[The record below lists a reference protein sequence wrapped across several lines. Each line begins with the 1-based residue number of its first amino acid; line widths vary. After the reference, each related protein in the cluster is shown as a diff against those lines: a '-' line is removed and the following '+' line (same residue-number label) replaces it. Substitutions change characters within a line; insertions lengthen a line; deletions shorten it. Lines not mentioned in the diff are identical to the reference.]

1 MTLRMEF
8 KWGFDGSSGHS
19 KYNQSGTSNPD
30 EDDQIMLTSRAPIRM
45 TLGNKVVWQNPSCSS
60 TRFCRPMKLQF
71 LKETS
76 SVLKNERHYW
86 QKQIDGLEETLIAL
100 TGLQVR
106 VSSRLHLT
114 MLDGKAVNVI
124 TDTASMQRCALCGA
138 TPSVMND
145 IENVRQ
151 LPVQE
156 DNFRFGLSTLH
167 AWIRMFECIIH
178 IAYRMEL
185 KKWRVTND
193 EEKAAFITKKAQVK
207 KQFWERMSLHV
218 DEPRSGGKGSSNTGN
233 TARRAFAQESVF
245 AEVTG
250 VDEELIHR
258 MGIILQTLSAEYAI
272 NIQAFRAYC
281 DETADLYVRLYRW
294 YPMPAAVHK
303 ILVHGPAVVNS
314 LLLPIGTLSEEAQ
327 ESRHKD
333 VRAYRLHHARKDS
346 RVHNMADVF
355 GYMLVTS
362 DPIISSSSASRR
374 LKKRAQNAKTLSK
387 DAVNLLSAD
396 VT

>member
-1 MTLRMEF
+1 
-8 KWGFDGSSGHS
+8 
-19 KYNQSGTSNPD
+19 
-30 EDDQIMLTSRAPIRM
+30 
-45 TLGNKVVWQNPSCSS
+45 
-60 TRFCRPMKLQF
+60 
-71 LKETS
+71 
-76 SVLKNERHYW
+76 
-86 QKQIDGLEETLIAL
+86 
-100 TGLQVR
+100 
-106 VSSRLHLT
+106 
-114 MLDGKAVNVI
+114 
-124 TDTASMQRCALCGA
+124 
-138 TPSVMND
+138 MND

-167 AWIRMFECIIH
+167 AWIRMFEYIIH

-218 DEPRSGGKGSSNTGN
+218 DEPRGGGNGSSNTGN